1 IVQTMF
7 DGLRDAGYLVANPMK
22 AVMKG
27 FALPS
32 TKLNVSRSFT
42 EAEWAHALNTL
53 DTMGVGAEQLRMR
66 CILELLVSSGLRLDE
81 LARSTWSDVRRE
93 TLPGL
98 PACWVLSVLGKR
110 SKRRDVPLTDEVV
123 DLLRRHEIGF
133 AIHDAVM
140 ADRQWTSESS
150 AGGVPLRSSLIRALG
165 PSVDRWVRT
174 QAGGVVKRPVTEQG
188 GAALSASGI
197 AAALKRF
204 FGRAARSAAAA
215 GLDTSRFERASTH
228 WMRHTFVRQALVDG
242 VAIEVVSELAG
253 HASIDTTT
261 IYASQE
267 LARKIQAI
275 SKMRRRT
282 AVTP

>member
-1 IVQTMF
+1 MDV
-7 DGLRDAGYLVANPMK
+7 
-22 AVMKG
+22 
-27 FALPS
+27 
-32 TKLNVSRSFT
+32 
-42 EAEWAHALNTL
+42 
-53 DTMGVGAEQLRMR
+53 GVEQLRMR

-93 TLPGL
+93 TLAGL

-110 SKRRDVPLTDEVV
+110 SKRRDVPLADDVV
-123 DLLRRHEIGF
+123 DLLRQHEMGF
-133 AIHDAVM
+133 AIHDAVA
-140 ADRQWTSESS
+140 ADRQWQS
-150 AGGVPLRSSLIRALG
+150 VPSGATPQRPLIRALG

-174 QAGGVVKRPVTEQG
+174 QAGGVAKRPVTEQG

-204 FGRAARSAAAA
+204 FGRAAKTAAAA

-267 LARKIQAI
+267 LARKIQGI
-275 SKMRRRT
+275 NKMRRRT
-282 AVTP
+282 GATT